1 MNVDLE
7 LHEILKA
14 RLRILGSGISAL
26 AREIGV
32 SPSSVTTVSQGY
44 RTSHRIQKALAE
56 KLNTEPELLFPDRY
70 KQNQNN
76 RNNQKEAE
84 SQPGS

>member
-1 MNVDLE
+1 MNVNLE
-7 LHEILKA
+7 LHENLKA

-44 RTSHRIQKALAE
+44 RTSHRIQEAIAR
-56 KLNTEPELLFPDRY
+56 KLGTEPELLFPERY
-70 KQNQNN
+70 TQKNQNN
-76 RNNQKEAE
+76 RKEETTQA
-84 SQPGS
+84 GS